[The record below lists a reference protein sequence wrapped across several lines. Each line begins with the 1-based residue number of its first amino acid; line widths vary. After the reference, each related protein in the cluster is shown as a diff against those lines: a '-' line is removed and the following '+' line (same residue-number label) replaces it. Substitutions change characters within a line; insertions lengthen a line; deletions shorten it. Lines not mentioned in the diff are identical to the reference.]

1 MRRYYEQGHFPPGSM
16 GPKIEAAIRFLED
29 GGRRVVIGHLDEA
42 LAALRDEAGTQIV
55 PDDA

>member
-1 MRRYYEQGHFPPGSM
+1 M
-16 GPKIEAAIRFLED
+16 GPKIEAVICFLED

-42 LAALRDEAGTQIV
+42 LASLRSEAGTQAI